1 MRGMVF
7 AALFAAA
14 TTHPGSAQ
22 QPTLPTSTADERTQ
36 APAVI
41 ADHAGKLSAYVAQ
54 RAVTCK

>member
-1 MRGMVF
+1 MRSMVF

-22 QPTLPTSTADERTQ
+22 QPTLPSSTAGERTQ
-36 APAVI
+36 APALI

-54 RAVTCK
+54 SAATCK